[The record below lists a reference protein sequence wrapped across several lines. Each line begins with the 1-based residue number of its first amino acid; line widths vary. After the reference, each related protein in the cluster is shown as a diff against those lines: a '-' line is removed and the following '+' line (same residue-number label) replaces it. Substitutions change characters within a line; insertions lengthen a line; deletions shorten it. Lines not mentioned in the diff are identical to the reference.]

1 MAESEEKSSKK
12 MKTTTEHGQILMT
25 IQNLFHKCKQRKE
38 LVVAKGELMN
48 KDSPENFNDMQASG
62 TNAISQLIVI
72 QQCLENFIKLKDQ
85 LDTKSHIKE
94 AIQKKKENNEIV

>member
-1 MAESEEKSSKK
+1 
-12 MKTTTEHGQILMT
+12 MT

-72 QQCLENFIKLKDQ
+72 
-85 LDTKSHIKE
+85 
-94 AIQKKKENNEIV
+94 